1 MLYVVFKTMHDDG
14 NVILINA
21 DIYFFLFFHEFFIN
35 VGYFFVYTGSCNAQS
50 LKKIIPVPLFQ
61 LLMII

>member
-50 LKKIIPVPLFQ
+50 LKK
-61 LLMII
+61 